1 MRNVFRPSGHEA
13 LEYHSEPDNRIEE
26 EQEEEEEEAEE
37 IVRSEPQDLAT
48 HEQIGNGTA
57 SQAVLATYYPSLAA
71 RDEAIQ
77 PASPMAS
84 PNHITPWQRH
94 LLDHFSEHIAPE
106 MAVIDD
112 HNNGWRNLVLPLA
125 CADELVMSA
134 VMSVS
139 AFHLAEKGINNKVV
153 SASRHYSKAIRE
165 LRKRQDLQVYDVHER
180 YRIILAIVVLLLAMI
195 VNGSPDFP
203 IMFRMLQ
210 SALDMVGGEDVL
222 GFGSQMIAEFSA
234 QQISK

>member
-1 MRNVFRPSGHEA
+1 MPRAPRKYIPKVK
-13 LEYHSEPDNRIEE
+13 
-26 EQEEEEEEAEE
+26 EEEEGEEEDEE
-37 IVRSEPQDLAT
+37 VIRPEVQDFNAYEHVGDDT
-48 HEQIGNGTA
+48 S
-57 SQAVLATYYPSLAA
+57 SQAVLAPYYPSLAA
-71 RDEAIQ
+71 RDEVIQ
-77 PASPMAS
+77 PSSPMAS
-84 PNHITPWQRH
+84 PDHITPWQRH
-94 LLDHFSEHIAPE
+94 LLNHFSEHIAPE

-139 AFHLAEKGINNKVV
+139 AFHLAEKGINNQIV
-153 SASRHYSKAIRE
+153 SASMHYSKAIRE